1 MRRNIYIRNLFAGET
16 AEIALLDNGV
26 LNEVSYTVTGKGGQ
40 AVARSRSTG
49 QRTTLRVPSD
59 ARAVADAFYVTDL
72 VENIGTPEED
82 DGLEIAVLDEGTDGI
97 GATHFFKYDGD
108 LYYLGEVG
116 GFPVPG
122 PECRIQ
128 RF

>member
-1 MRRNIYIRNLFAGET
+1 MHA
-16 AEIALLDNGV
+16 
-26 LNEVSYTVTGKGGQ
+26 
-40 AVARSRSTG
+40 
-49 QRTTLRVPSD
+49 P
-59 ARAVADAFYVTDL
+59 VADAFYVTDL

-97 GATHFFKYDGD
+97 GTTHFFKYDGD

-122 PECRIQ
+122 PECRI
-128 RF
+128 